1 MRIIFAGTPDFAVP
15 ALSKIHNSNHQVVAV
30 YCQPDRPKG
39 RGKVLTSC
47 AVKNFALENNLDV
60 IQPEN
65 FSNEQNLKKL
75 GSLEPDLIIV
85 AAYGQILSK
94 EVLNLPKFGCLN
106 IHASILPRWRGAA
119 PIERAI
125 LSGDKETGIS
135 IMQMNEGLDTGDIL
149 LSRKQNI
156 ANSETAGSLTES
168 LSILGADLII
178 ETIELLRELN
188 AKTQDHTKANY
199 AKKILKNEALIDWNQ
214 SAENINQMIR
224 AFNPRPIA
232 QSNAEGM
239 EFKDK
244 VLRIIEAEVI
254 SSETSK
260 PPGTVIEQ
268 NKQACHI
275 ATGAGVLSLK
285 RVQLAGKKV
294 VSIKDFNN
302 AYQLLKLSNS

>member
-75 GSLEPDLIIV
+75 ISLEPDIIIV

-94 EVLNLPKFGCLN
+94 EALNPPKFGCLN
-106 IHASILPRWRGAA
+106 IHASLLPRWRGAA

-156 ANSETAGSLTES
+156 ENSETAGSLTES
-168 LSILGADLII
+168 LSIMGADLII
-178 ETIELLRELN
+178 ETIEQLPELD
-188 AKTQDHTKANY
+188 ARTQDHTKANY
-199 AKKILKNEALIDWNQ
+199 AKKILKNESRIDWNQ

-232 QSNAEGM
+232 QSNAEAK

-244 VLRIIEAEVI
+244 VLRIVEAEVI
-254 SSETSK
+254 LSQTSK

-268 NKQACHI
+268 NKQVCHI
-275 ATGAGVLSLK
+275 ATGYGILSLK
-285 RVQLAGKKV
+285 RVQLAGKNI

-302 AYQLLKLSNS
+302 AYQLTKLK

>member
-106 IHASILPRWRGAA
+106 IHASLLPRWRGAA

-168 LSILGADLII
+168 LSILGADLIM
-178 ETIELLRELN
+178 ETIELLPELN

-199 AKKILKNEALIDWNQ
+199 AKKILKNEARIDWNQ

-232 QSNAEGM
+232 QSNADAID
-239 EFKDK
+239 FKDK
-244 VLRIIEAEVI
+244 VLRIVEAEVI
-254 SSETSK
+254 LSQTSK

-268 NKQACHI
+268 NKQVCHI
-275 ATGAGVLSLK
+275 ATGYGILSLK
-285 RVQLAGKKV
+285 RVQLAGKNI

-302 AYQLLKLSNS
+302 AYQLTKLK

>member
-1 MRIIFAGTPDFAVP
+1 MRIIFVGTPDFAVP
-15 ALSKIHNSNHQVVAV
+15 ALSKINNSNHRVIAV

-47 AVKNFALENNLDV
+47 AVKNFALKNNLEV

-75 GSLEPDLIIV
+75 TSLESDLIIV

-94 EVLNLPKFGCLN
+94 EVLDLPKFGCLN
-106 IHASILPRWRGAA
+106 IHASLLPRWRGAA

-135 IMQMNEGLDTGDIL
+135 IMQMNEGLDTGDTL
-149 LSRKQNI
+149 LTRKQNI
-156 ANSETAGSLTES
+156 ANFETAGSLTES
-168 LSILGADLII
+168 LSIMGADLIM
-178 ETIELLRELN
+178 ETIEQLPELN

-199 AKKILKNEALIDWNQ
+199 AKKILKAEARIDWNQ

-232 QSNAEGM
+232 QSNAEAN
-239 EFKDK
+239 EFKEK
-244 VLRIIEAEVI
+244 VIKIIEAEVI
-254 SSETSK
+254 SSKTSAL
-260 PPGTVIEQ
+260 PGSVIEQ
-268 NKQACHI
+268 NKKVCLI
-275 ATGAGVLSLK
+275 ATGDGILSLK
-285 RVQLAGKKV
+285 RVQLAGKNV
-294 VSIKDFNN
+294 VSIRDFNN
-302 AYQLLKLSNS
+302 AYKLIRLF

>member
-75 GSLEPDLIIV
+75 ISLEPDIIIV

-94 EVLNLPKFGCLN
+94 EALNLPKFGCLN
-106 IHASILPRWRGAA
+106 IHASLLPRWRGAA

-168 LSILGADLII
+168 LSIMGADLIM
-178 ETIELLRELN
+178 ETIEQLPELD
-188 AKTQDHTKANY
+188 ARTQDHTKANY
-199 AKKILKNEALIDWNQ
+199 AKKILKNESRIDWNQ

-232 QSNAEGM
+232 QSNAEAK

-244 VLRIIEAEVI
+244 VLRIVEAEVI
-254 SSETSK
+254 LSQTSK

-268 NKQACHI
+268 NKQVCHI
-275 ATGAGVLSLK
+275 ATGYGILSLK
-285 RVQLAGKKV
+285 RVQLAGKNI

-302 AYQLLKLSNS
+302 AYQLTKLK

>member
-47 AVKNFALENNLDV
+47 AVKNFALENKLDV

-75 GSLEPDLIIV
+75 ISLEPDIIIV

-94 EVLNLPKFGCLN
+94 EALNLPKFGCLN
-106 IHASILPRWRGAA
+106 IHASLLPRWRGAA

-168 LSILGADLII
+168 LSIMGADLIM
-178 ETIELLRELN
+178 ETIEQLPELD
-188 AKTQDHTKANY
+188 ARTQDHTKANY
-199 AKKILKNEALIDWNQ
+199 AKKILKNESRIDWNQ
-214 SAENINQMIR
+214 GAENINQMIR

-232 QSNAEGM
+232 QSNADAID
-239 EFKDK
+239 FKDK
-244 VLRIIEAEVI
+244 VLRIVEAEVI
-254 SSETSK
+254 LSQTSK

-268 NKQACHI
+268 NKQVCHI
-275 ATGAGVLSLK
+275 ATGGGILSLK
-285 RVQLAGKKV
+285 RVQLAGKNI

-302 AYQLLKLSNS
+302 AYQLIKLK

>member
-75 GSLEPDLIIV
+75 GSLEPDIIIV

-106 IHASILPRWRGAA
+106 IHASLLPRWRGAA

-199 AKKILKNEALIDWNQ
+199 AKKILKNEARIDWNQ
-214 SAENINQMIR
+214 GAENINQMIR

-232 QSNAEGM
+232 QSNADAI

-244 VLRIIEAEVI
+244 VLRIIEAEVML
-254 SSETSK
+254 SQTSK

-268 NKQACHI
+268 NKQVCHI
-275 ATGAGVLSLK
+275 ATSYGILSLK
-285 RVQLAGKKV
+285 KVQLAGKNI

-302 AYQLLKLSNS
+302 AYQLIKLK